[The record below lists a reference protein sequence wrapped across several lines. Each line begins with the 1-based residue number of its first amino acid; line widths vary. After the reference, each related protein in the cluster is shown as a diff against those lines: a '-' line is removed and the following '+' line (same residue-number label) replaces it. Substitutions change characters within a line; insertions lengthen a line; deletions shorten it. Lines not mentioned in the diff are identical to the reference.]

1 MALPILRNMSGA
13 NKRTF
18 ELTENEWQVVL
29 DALSNTVFN
38 EEISEEAR
46 KKAKDLFIKLQKEL
60 PPK

>member
-1 MALPILRNMSGA
+1 MNRAD
-13 NKRTF
+13 KRSF
-18 ELTENEWQVVL
+18 ELTEDEWQVVL